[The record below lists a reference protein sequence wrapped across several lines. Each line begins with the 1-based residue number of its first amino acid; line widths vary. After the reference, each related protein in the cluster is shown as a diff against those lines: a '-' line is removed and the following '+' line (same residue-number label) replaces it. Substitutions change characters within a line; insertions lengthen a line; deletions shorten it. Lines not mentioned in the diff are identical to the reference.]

1 MSQKNID
8 NIVNTFIEMIENGVK
23 PWKCPWSVGSVI
35 PKNYATDK
43 LYSGANIFILWMYAN
58 KFGYASNAWMTFKQ
72 ASEAGYKVK
81 KGSKSV
87 PVIFYK
93 SYEVEDDESEDG
105 KKIVKFLKTF
115 NVFNIE
121 QFEDQDGNALPLP
134 ENLIVNP
141 DIKDEQLIKDME
153 ELKLA
158 FSASTSVNFKTGGGQ
173 AYYSLTKDEIV
184 MPDHTLFET
193 ADGYASTLLHE
204 IGHSTGS
211 NSRLGRFEYFESFL
225 NEKDAYAIE
234 ELVAELF
241 STLVSVDFGVTGE
254 MENHASYLN
263 SWLTALKKD
272 KTLFFKAA
280 AKAQIAYEYFNDV
293 MKDTKLNAA

>member
-1 MSQKNID
+1 
-8 NIVNTFIEMIENGVK
+8 
-23 PWKCPWSVGSVI
+23 
-35 PKNYATDK
+35 
-43 LYSGANIFILWMYAN
+43 MYAN
-58 KFGYASNAWMTFKQ
+58 KRGYASNVWMTFKQ

-81 KGSKSV
+81 KGEKSV

-93 SYEVEDDESEDG
+93 SYEVDDESAEDG
-105 KKIVKFLKTF
+105 KKTIKFMKTF
-115 NVFNIE
+115 NVFNTE
-121 QFEDQDGNALPLP
+121 QFVDHSGNSLPLP

-141 DIKDEQLIKDME
+141 DIKEEQLIKDME

-158 FSASTSVNFKTGGGQ
+158 FNGATSVNFKTCGGQ
-173 AYYSLTKDEIV
+173 AYYSPVKDEIM

-193 ADGYASTLLHE
+193 ADGYASTMLHE

-211 NSRLGRFEYFESFL
+211 NSRLARFEYFESFL
-225 NEKDAYAIE
+225 NDEDAYAIE

-241 STLVSVDFGVTGE
+241 STLVCVDFGVTGD
-254 MENHASYLN
+254 MENHASYLS

-293 MKDTKLNAA
+293 MNDKKLNAA